1 MREKYY
7 EVHYFL
13 FVVIFTVIRF
23 SVKFE
28 NGVYKLKVIIF
39 PVIPDRIAY
48 IGWIVI
54 LGLYLFDL
62 VSGARPQTQL
72 EQIAENAASV
82 LIVFQPLFNILT
94 RCGNYCKQKLMDKK
108 D

>member
-1 MREKYY
+1 MKYII
-7 EVHYFL
+7 FL

-28 NGVYKLKVIIF
+28 NGVYKPKVIIF
-39 PVIPDRIAY
+39 PVIPDRLAY

-54 LGLYLFDL
+54 LGFCLFDL

-72 EQIAENAASV
+72 EQIAENVASA
-82 LIVFQPLFNILT
+82 LIVFQPLVNILT
-94 RCGNYCKQKLMDKK
+94 KIAARKPAP
-108 D
+108 